1 MTRATGADD
10 AVRDDGDTP
19 RGGFPVFSAAPEDGG
34 PHFGRFVA
42 AMRDLQ
48 DLAVSAA
55 PEPEV
60 FGAAADKAEELAAM
74 LRPYAAEEGKSPTN
88 RSVGLPGRGSLLM
101 LPWTLTGLEPG
112 RVTASGVFR
121 RYHLGG
127 NGAAHGGVLPLL
139 FDDVFGMVTHAQGQP
154 VSRTAYL
161 TVNYRNVTPL
171 DKELTVEATVD
182 SADGRKTYVSGRLWD
197 GGTLLAD
204 ADALMVRLRPW
215 QP

>member
-1 MTRATGADD
+1 MDETTRARA
-10 AVRDDGDTP
+10 
-19 RGGFPVFSAAPEDGG
+19 RGGFPVFEAAPDDGG

-55 PEPEV
+55 PDDPAV
-60 FGAAADKAEELAAM
+60 FGPAADKAEELAEL
-74 LRPYAAEEGKSPTN
+74 LRPFAAEEGRSPAN

-161 TVNYRNVTPL
+161 TVNYRHVTPL
-171 DKELTVEATVD
+171 ETELAVEATVD
-182 SADGRKTYVSGRLWD
+182 SSDGRKTYVSGRLWD
-197 GGTLLAD
+197 GDTLLAD
-204 ADALMVRLRPW
+204 AEALMVRLRPW